1 MGRGPTV
8 AGFTSS
14 VKKLCVSFVAM
25 LALFVYRPGC
35 SWAQESAVSNPQ
47 LRMQLGP
54 PVPGSSGGAAPALAA
69 ASTETFE
76 RFQRY
81 PVEDQ
86 SFSSMSGTPPT
97 AYYRDEFVGGETFAS
112 GANEGHDLRA
122 ALQFKW
128 RSHSDLEQHRF
139 SQQLCF

>member
-1 MGRGPTV
+1 MFLG
-8 AGFTSS
+8 A
-14 VKKLCVSFVAM
+14 
-25 LALFVYRPGC
+25 
-35 SWAQESAVSNPQ
+35 ESAVSNPQ

-69 ASTETFE
+69 GKFTETFE

-86 SFSSMSGTPPT
+86 SFSDVGNAPT
-97 AYYRDEFVGGETFAS
+97 AYYRDEFVGGETSRRCQRRTTIYAQLF
-112 GANEGHDLRA
+112 
-122 ALQFKW
+122 QFKW

-139 SQQLCF
+139 SQQLVLMGQTFAELLVAPGVQPLAARMLST

>member
-1 MGRGPTV
+1 M

-25 LALFVYRPGC
+25 LALFVYRPG
-35 SWAQESAVSNPQ
+35 STRAQESAVSNPQ

-54 PVPGSSGGAAPALAA
+54 PVAESSGGAAPALAA

-97 AYYRDEFVGGETFAS
+97 AYYRDEFVGGETFTS
-112 GANEGHDLRA
+112 GANEGDTIYA
-122 ALQFKW
+122 
-128 RSHSDLEQHRF
+128 
-139 SQQLCF
+139 QLFNSNVKR

>member
-1 MGRGPTV
+1 MCVFCGDARSVRIPTGMFLG
-8 AGFTSS
+8 AGIRS
-14 VKKLCVSFVAM
+14 L
-25 LALFVYRPGC
+25 
-35 SWAQESAVSNPQ
+35 ESAAADAT
-47 LRMQLGP
+47 GP

>member
-47 LRMQLGP
+47 LRMQLGLPSQDPQVAP
-54 PVPGSSGGAAPALAA
+54 PRHLRRQVQKRLNASSAIQSKTKVSPRCR
-69 ASTETFE
+69 E
-76 RFQRY
+76 RRRRLII
-81 PVEDQ
+81 
-86 SFSSMSGTPPT
+86 GT
-97 AYYRDEFVGGETFAS
+97 
-112 GANEGHDLRA
+112 NL
-122 ALQFKW
+122 
-128 RSHSDLEQHRF
+128 
-139 SQQLCF
+139 